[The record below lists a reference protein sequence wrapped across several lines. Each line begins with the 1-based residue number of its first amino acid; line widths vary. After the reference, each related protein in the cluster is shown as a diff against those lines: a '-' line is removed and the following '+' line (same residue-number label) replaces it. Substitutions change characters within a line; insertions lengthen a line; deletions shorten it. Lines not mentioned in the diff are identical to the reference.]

1 MNEINLLP
9 WREQRYKCRKKE
21 FIICWIGIFAFSVVL
36 VLLLKMLIVHQIKKY
51 HLYNDQLLHHL
62 NHLLPRVEKTN
73 QLKEEINALRK
84 SVNSMQNNHK
94 MIRKILDFIRHL
106 NYLATPDLFIRIIEY
121 HPPYLS
127 LAIRAVSKKQS
138 LSVIKALQLKFN
150 NYKLQWIF
158 TNESKLSACDF
169 LIFTKLK

>member
-21 FIICWIGIFAFSVVL
+21 FIIYWIGIFAFNVVL

-62 NHLLPRVEKTN
+62 NHLSPLLEKTN
-73 QLKEEINALRK
+73 QLKEEGNLLIKTA
-84 SVNSMQNNHK
+84 NSMKNNHK
-94 MIRKILDFIRHL
+94 TIRKILDFIKHL
-106 NYLATPDLFIRIIEY
+106 NYLATPDLFIRIIDY

-127 LAIRAVSKKQS
+127 LAMRAVSRKQS

-169 LIFTKLK
+169 LIFIKLQ

>member
-9 WREQRYKCRKKE
+9 WRERRYKCRKKE
-21 FIICWIGIFAFSVVL
+21 FIICWIGIFCFSMVL

-51 HLYNDQLLHHL
+51 HLYNDQLLHNL
-62 NHLLPRVEKTN
+62 NHLLPLVEKTN
-73 QLKEEINALRK
+73 QLKEERNALRK

-138 LSVIKALQLKFN
+138 LSVIKALQSKFN

-158 TNESKLSACDF
+158 TNEGKLSACDF
-169 LIFTKLK
+169 LIFIKLQ